1 MEIYELNRIRQMSNK
16 KFLPLPYGK
25 NGYEEIRNGGCYY
38 VDKTPYIK
46 TLIDTDKSAVMLFTR
61 PRRFGK
67 TVFMSTLNSFLKINK
82 ENPTDTSEQ
91 LRLFEG
97 TQILKDT
104 EFCEKY
110 MGKYPVI
117 FITLKSVDGDNF
129 EDAYKMFADTVWKVS
144 SEYEYL
150 LESSKLNQKD
160 KEILSQLTDINY
172 LEDSKNSSRL
182 KNSLR
187 YLSELLYKEYGK
199 LPVLLID
206 EYDVPLA
213 KASYHDLLKYKTY
226 DGKIDANNTYHAR
239 MVTLMSGFLGVL
251 KDENTLTK
259 TVMTGCLKVAKN
271 SIFTGV
277 NNLYVNTVTAT
288 EKDYTGL
295 IGFTKD
301 ETNRFLD
308 DYDLSE
314 YSALVKDNYDGY
326 RFYDK
331 EMFCPWDVV
340 NFIRNNY
347 KLKIDGEL
355 QQIHADNYWT
365 GTTSSS
371 SIYEYLGYL
380 TDKDTQKMQD
390 LIDGKS
396 ISFSLND
403 SMNYDSLSEH
413 NPDDFWSLL
422 LHTGYLTLDWDKTTE
437 ELSKANSSSKNI
449 FVRIPNLEIRECFIQ
464 NIQQKFKEQ
473 LSKDNTASSLV
484 NSFLDGKAQE
494 ASDILFD
501 LLQHYVSV
509 RDTATKAPHENYY
522 HGFLNGLFS
531 NCKDI
536 ISDYH
541 SNYESGDGYADIT
554 FKSKRED
561 KLVIIEIKSAS
572 VGSDLITLSEEAVA
586 QIEKKNYA
594 SPFMQDRMTK
604 CIYAYGI
611 AFSGKNCAVKLLKLK

>member
-1 MEIYELNRIRQMSNK
+1 MSDK
-16 KFLPLPYGK
+16 KFLPLPYGY
-25 NGYEEIRNGGCYY
+25 NSYEEIRNDNCYF
-38 VDKTPYIK
+38 VDKTSYLK
-46 TLIDTDKSAVMLFTR
+46 NVLEGSGKVLLFTR

-91 LRLFEG
+91 LRLFER

-104 EFCEKY
+104 VFCEKY

-129 EDAYKMFADTVWKVS
+129 EDAYKMFAIAVSKVA
-144 SEYEYL
+144 SEYKYL
-150 LESSKLNQKD
+150 LESSKLDAEDKD
-160 KEILSQLTDINY
+160 KLKRITDESFLMKLENSAILKT
-172 LEDSKNSSRL
+172 
-182 KNSLR
+182 SLNT
-187 YLSELLYKEYGK
+187 LSELLYKEYGK

-213 KASYHDLLKYKTY
+213 KASYHDLQNSVLYK
-226 DGKIDANNTYHAR
+226 DVKGFIADYHKK
-239 MVTLMSGFLGVL
+239 MVTLLSGFLGIL

-314 YSALVKDNYDGY
+314 YSSLVKDNYDGY

-371 SIYEYLGYL
+371 AVYEYLGYL

-449 FVRIPNLEIRECFIQ
+449 FAKIPNLEILKCFTD
-464 NIQQKFKEQ
+464 NIKNRFDNSLKIDNLANRIADAMLSGDNEFVQTQLRIYLKKF
-473 LSKDNTASSLV
+473 
-484 NSFLDGKAQE
+484 
-494 ASDILFD
+494 
-501 LLQHYVSV
+501 VSV
-509 RDTATKAPHENYY
+509 RDIASKTPPENYY
-522 HGFLNGLFS
+522 HGFLNGIFT
-531 NCKDI
+531 NC
-536 ISDYH
+536 SEEFFTEYH
-541 SNYESGDGYADIT
+541 SNTESGDGYADILFT
-554 FKSKRED
+554 D
-561 KLVIIEIKSAS
+561 S
-572 VGSDLITLSEEAVA
+572 VGEKGVVVELKVCREKESRIKKAEEAIS
-586 QIEKKNYA
+586 QIEEKNYA
-594 SPFMQDRMTK
+594 EPLFEDENITSVQ
-604 CIYAYGI
+604 AVGI
-611 AFSGKNCAVKLLKLK
+611 AFSGKNCAVAVKKLK

>member
-1 MEIYELNRIRQMSNK
+1 MSDR
-16 KFLPLPYGK
+16 KFLPLPYGY
-25 NGYEEIRNGGCYY
+25 NGYEEIRNDNCYF
-38 VDKTPYIK
+38 VDKTSYLK
-46 TLIDTDKSAVMLFTR
+46 NVLEGSGKVLLFTR

-82 ENPTDTSEQ
+82 ENSTDTSEQ
-91 LRLFEG
+91 LRLFER

-104 EFCEKY
+104 VFCEKY

-129 EDAYKMFADTVWKVS
+129 EDAYKMFAIAVSKVA
-144 SEYEYL
+144 SEYKYL
-150 LESSKLNQKD
+150 LESSKLDAEDKD
-160 KEILSQLTDINY
+160 KLKRITDESFLMKLENSAILKT
-172 LEDSKNSSRL
+172 
-182 KNSLR
+182 SLNT
-187 YLSELLYKEYGK
+187 LSELLYKEYGK

-213 KASYHDLLKYKTY
+213 KASYHDLQNSVLYK
-226 DGKIDANNTYHAR
+226 DVKGFIADYHKK
-239 MVTLMSGFLGVL
+239 MVTLLSGFLGIL

-314 YSALVKDNYDGY
+314 YSSLVKDNYDGY
-326 RFYDK
+326 RFFDK

-340 NFIRNNY
+340 NFINESHKK
-347 KLKIDGEL
+347 KLNGLTDSINAG
-355 QQIHADNYWT
+355 NYWI

-396 ISFSLND
+396 VSFSLND
-403 SMNYDSLSEH
+403 SMNYDNLSEH

-422 LHTGYLTLDWDKTTE
+422 LHTGYLTVDWDKTTE
-437 ELSKANSSSKNI
+437 ELKKANTSSKNI
-449 FVRIPNLEIRECFIQ
+449 FARIPNLEIRECFTQ

-473 LSKDNTASSLV
+473 LSKDNTASTLV

-536 ISDYH
+536 ITDYH

-554 FKSKRED
+554 FKSRRNSIA
-561 KLVIIEIKSAS
+561 VVIEIKA
-572 VGSDLITLSEEAVA
+572 VTREEDLDEYAQRALE
-586 QIEKKNYA
+586 QIEEKNYCA
-594 SPFMQDRMTK
+594 PFLKISRVK
-604 CIYAYGI
+604 NILAFGI
-611 AFSGKNCAVKLLKLK
+611 AFGGKDCAVAFRNVK

>member
-1 MEIYELNRIRQMSNK
+1 MSDR
-16 KFLPLPYGK
+16 KFLPLPYGY
-25 NGYEEIRNGGCYY
+25 NSYEEIRNDNCYF
-38 VDKTPYIK
+38 VDKTSYLK
-46 TLIDTDKSAVMLFTR
+46 NVLEGSGKVLLFTR

-129 EDAYKMFADTVWKVS
+129 EDAYKMFADTVWEVA
-144 SEYEYL
+144 SEYKYL
-150 LESSKLNQKD
+150 LNSSKLDEQD

-182 KNSLR
+182 KKTLTH
-187 YLSELLYKEYGK
+187 LSSFLYKEYGK

-213 KASYHDLLKYKTY
+213 KASYHDLQNSVLYK
-226 DGKIDANNTYHAR
+226 DVRGFIADYHKK
-239 MVTLMSGFLGVL
+239 MVTLLSGFLGIL

-371 SIYEYLGYL
+371 AVYEYLGYL

-437 ELSKANSSSKNI
+437 ELKKDSNLNKVVFAK
-449 FVRIPNLEIRECFIQ
+449 IPNLEILKCFTD
-464 NIQQKFKEQ
+464 NIKNRFDNSLKIDNLANRIADAMLTGDNEFVQTQLRIYLKKF
-473 LSKDNTASSLV
+473 
-484 NSFLDGKAQE
+484 
-494 ASDILFD
+494 
-501 LLQHYVSV
+501 VSV
-509 RDTATKAPHENYY
+509 RDIASKAPPENYY
-522 HGFLNGLFS
+522 HGFLNGIFT
-531 NCKDI
+531 NC
-536 ISDYH
+536 SEEFFTEYH
-541 SNYESGDGYADIT
+541 SNTESGDGYADILFT
-554 FKSKRED
+554 D
-561 KLVIIEIKSAS
+561 S
-572 VGSDLITLSEEAVA
+572 VGEKGVVVELKVCREKESRIKKAEEAIS
-586 QIEKKNYA
+586 QIEEKNYA
-594 SPFMQDRMTK
+594 EPLFEDENITSVQ
-604 CIYAYGI
+604 AVGI
-611 AFSGKNCAVKLLKLK
+611 AFSGKNCAVAVKKLK

>member
-1 MEIYELNRIRQMSNK
+1 MSDK
-16 KFLPLPYGK
+16 KFLPLPYGY
-25 NGYEEIRNGGCYY
+25 NSYEEIRNDNCYF
-38 VDKTPYIK
+38 VDKTSYLK
-46 TLIDTDKSAVMLFTR
+46 NVLEGSGKVLLFTR

-91 LRLFEG
+91 LRLFER

-104 EFCEKY
+104 VFCEKY

-129 EDAYKMFADTVWKVS
+129 EDAYKMFAIAVSKVA
-144 SEYEYL
+144 SEYKYL
-150 LESSKLNQKD
+150 LESSKLDAEDKD
-160 KEILSQLTDINY
+160 KLKRITDESFLMKLENSAILKT
-172 LEDSKNSSRL
+172 
-182 KNSLR
+182 SLNT
-187 YLSELLYKEYGK
+187 LSELLYKEYGK

-213 KASYHDLLKYKTY
+213 KASYHDLQNSVLYK
-226 DGKIDANNTYHAR
+226 DVKGFIADYHKK
-239 MVTLMSGFLGVL
+239 MVTLLSGFLGIL

-314 YSALVKDNYDGY
+314 YSSLVKDNYDGY

-371 SIYEYLGYL
+371 AVYEYLGYL
-380 TDKDTQKMQD
+380 TDKDTQKMQV

-449 FVRIPNLEIRECFIQ
+449 FAKIPNLEILKCFTD
-464 NIQQKFKEQ
+464 NIKNRFDNSLKIDNLANRIADAMLSGDNEFVQTQLRIYLKKF
-473 LSKDNTASSLV
+473 
-484 NSFLDGKAQE
+484 
-494 ASDILFD
+494 
-501 LLQHYVSV
+501 VSV
-509 RDTATKAPHENYY
+509 RDIASKAPPENYY
-522 HGFLNGLFS
+522 HGFLNGIFT
-531 NCKDI
+531 NC
-536 ISDYH
+536 SEEFFTEYH
-541 SNYESGDGYADIT
+541 SNTESGDGYADILFT
-554 FKSKRED
+554 D
-561 KLVIIEIKSAS
+561 S
-572 VGSDLITLSEEAVA
+572 VGEKGVVVELKVCREKESRIKKAEEAIS
-586 QIEKKNYA
+586 QIEEKNYA
-594 SPFMQDRMTK
+594 EPLFEDENITSVQ
-604 CIYAYGI
+604 AVGI
-611 AFSGKNCAVKLLKLK
+611 AFSGKNCAVAVKKLK

>member
-1 MEIYELNRIRQMSNK
+1 MSDK
-16 KFLPLPYGK
+16 KFLPLPYGY
-25 NGYEEIRNGGCYY
+25 NSYEEIRNDNCYF
-38 VDKTPYIK
+38 VDKTSYLK
-46 TLIDTDKSAVMLFTR
+46 NVLEGSGKVLLFTR

-91 LRLFEG
+91 LRLFER
-97 TQILKDT
+97 TRILKDT
-104 EFCEKY
+104 VFCEKY

-129 EDAYKMFADTVWKVS
+129 EDAYKMFAIVVSKVA

-150 LESSKLNQKD
+150 LESPRLNDSDKD
-160 KEILSQLTDINY
+160 KLKKITDESFLMKLENSAILKT
-172 LEDSKNSSRL
+172 
-182 KNSLR
+182 SLNT
-187 YLSELLYKEYGK
+187 LSELLYKEYGK

-213 KASYHDLLKYKTY
+213 KASYHDLQNSVLYKDVKGFIADY
-226 DGKIDANNTYHAR
+226 NKK
-239 MVTLMSGFLGVL
+239 MVTLLSGFLGIL

-314 YSALVKDNYDGY
+314 YSSLVKDNYDGY

-371 SIYEYLGYL
+371 AVYEYLGYL

-449 FVRIPNLEIRECFIQ
+449 FAKIPNLEILKCFTD
-464 NIQQKFKEQ
+464 NIKNRFDNSLKIDNLANRIADAMLSGDNEFVQTQLRIYLKKF
-473 LSKDNTASSLV
+473 
-484 NSFLDGKAQE
+484 
-494 ASDILFD
+494 
-501 LLQHYVSV
+501 VSV
-509 RDTATKAPHENYY
+509 RDIASKAPPENYY
-522 HGFLNGLFS
+522 HGFLNGIFT
-531 NCKDI
+531 NC
-536 ISDYH
+536 SEEFFTEYH
-541 SNYESGDGYADIT
+541 SNTESGDGYADILFT
-554 FKSKRED
+554 D
-561 KLVIIEIKSAS
+561 S
-572 VGSDLITLSEEAVA
+572 VGEKGVVVELKVCREKESRIKKAEEAIS
-586 QIEKKNYA
+586 QIEEKNYA
-594 SPFMQDRMTK
+594 EPLFEDENITSVQ
-604 CIYAYGI
+604 AVGI
-611 AFSGKNCAVKLLKLK
+611 AFSGKNCAVAVKKLK

>member
-1 MEIYELNRIRQMSNK
+1 MSDK
-16 KFLPLPYGK
+16 KFLPLPYGY
-25 NGYEEIRNGGCYY
+25 NSYEEIRNDNCYF
-38 VDKTPYIK
+38 VDKTSYLK
-46 TLIDTDKSAVMLFTR
+46 NVLEGSGKVLLFTR

-129 EDAYKMFADTVWKVS
+129 EDAYKMFAIVVSKVA

-150 LESSKLNQKD
+150 LESPRLNDSDKDDLRNIINKSFLMKLENSA
-160 KEILSQLTDINY
+160 ILKT
-172 LEDSKNSSRL
+172 
-182 KNSLR
+182 SLNT
-187 YLSELLYKEYGK
+187 LSALLYKEYGK

-213 KASYHDLLKYKTY
+213 KASYHDLQNSVLYK
-226 DGKIDANNTYHAR
+226 DVRGFIADYHKK
-239 MVTLMSGFLGVL
+239 MVTLLSGFLGIL

-314 YSALVKDNYDGY
+314 YSSLVKDNYDGY

-554 FKSKRED
+554 FKSRRNSIA
-561 KLVIIEIKSAS
+561 VVIEIK
-572 VGSDLITLSEEAVA
+572 AVA
-586 QIEKKNYA
+586 KEEDLDEYAQRALEQIEEKNYCA
-594 SPFMQDRMTK
+594 PFFKISRVK
-604 CIYAYGI
+604 NILAFGI
-611 AFSGKNCAVKLLKLK
+611 AFSGKDCAVLCKKIN

>member
-1 MEIYELNRIRQMSNK
+1 MSDK
-16 KFLPLPYGK
+16 KFLPLPYGY
-25 NGYEEIRNGGCYY
+25 NSYEEIRNDNCYF
-38 VDKTPYIK
+38 VDKTSYLK
-46 TLIDTDKSAVMLFTR
+46 NVLEGSGKVLLFTR

-91 LRLFEG
+91 LRLFER

-104 EFCEKY
+104 VFCEKY

-129 EDAYKMFADTVWKVS
+129 EDAYKMFAIAVSKVA
-144 SEYEYL
+144 SEYKYL
-150 LESSKLNQKD
+150 LESSKLDAEDKD
-160 KEILSQLTDINY
+160 KLKRITDESFLMKLENSAILKT
-172 LEDSKNSSRL
+172 
-182 KNSLR
+182 SLNT
-187 YLSELLYKEYGK
+187 LSELLYKEYGK

-213 KASYHDLLKYKTY
+213 KASYHDLQNSVLYK
-226 DGKIDANNTYHAR
+226 DVKGFIADYHKK
-239 MVTLMSGFLGVL
+239 MVTLLSGFLGIL

-314 YSALVKDNYDGY
+314 YSSLVKDNYDGY

-371 SIYEYLGYL
+371 AVYEYLGYL

-396 ISFSLND
+396 VSFSLND

-449 FVRIPNLEIRECFIQ
+449 FAKIPNLEILKCFTD
-464 NIQQKFKEQ
+464 NIKNRFDNSLKIDNLANRIADAMLSGDNEFVQTQLRIYLKKF
-473 LSKDNTASSLV
+473 
-484 NSFLDGKAQE
+484 
-494 ASDILFD
+494 
-501 LLQHYVSV
+501 VSV
-509 RDTATKAPHENYY
+509 RDIASKAPPENYY
-522 HGFLNGLFS
+522 HGFLNGIFT
-531 NCKDI
+531 NC
-536 ISDYH
+536 SEEFFTEYH
-541 SNYESGDGYADIT
+541 SNTESGDGYADILFT
-554 FKSKRED
+554 D
-561 KLVIIEIKSAS
+561 S
-572 VGSDLITLSEEAVA
+572 VGEKGVVVELKVCREKESRIKKAEEAIS
-586 QIEKKNYA
+586 QIEEKNYA
-594 SPFMQDRMTK
+594 EPLFEDENITSVQ
-604 CIYAYGI
+604 AVGI
-611 AFSGKNCAVKLLKLK
+611 AFSGKNCAVAVKKLK

>member
-1 MEIYELNRIRQMSNK
+1 MSDK
-16 KFLPLPYGK
+16 KFLTLPYGK

-38 VDKTPYIK
+38 VDKTSYIK

-82 ENPTDTSEQ
+82 ENPSDTSEQ

-129 EDAYKMFADTVWKVS
+129 EDAYKMFADTVWEVA

-182 KNSLR
+182 KKALTH
-187 YLSELLYKEYGK
+187 LSSFLYKEYGK

-213 KASYHDLLKYKTY
+213 KASYHDLLKYRDYT
-226 DGKIDANNTYHAR
+226 GKIDANDTYHAR
-239 MVTLMSGFLGVL
+239 MVTLMSGFLDIL
-251 KDENTLTK
+251 KNENTLTK

-277 NNLYVNTVTAT
+277 NNLYVNTVVSQDI
-288 EKDYTGL
+288 DYSGL

-314 YSALVKDNYDGY
+314 YSSLVKDNYDGY
-326 RFYDK
+326 RFFDK

-340 NFIRNNY
+340 NFINDSHKK
-347 KLKIDGEL
+347 KLNGLTDSINAG
-355 QQIHADNYWT
+355 NYWI

-396 ISFSLND
+396 VSFSLND
-403 SMNYDSLSEH
+403 SMNYDNLSEH

-422 LHTGYLTLDWDKTTE
+422 LHTGYLTVDWDKTTE
-437 ELSKANSSSKNI
+437 ELKKDSNLNKVVFA
-449 FVRIPNLEIRECFIQ
+449 RIPNQEILKCFIS
-464 NIQQKFKEQ
+464 NIQNRFNKETAPASVAESLANCLFKG
-473 LSKDNTASSLV
+473 DADTAS
-484 NSFLDGKAQE
+484 DT
-494 ASDILFD
+494 IFD
-501 LLQHYVSV
+501 LLQNYISI
-509 RDTATKAPHENYY
+509 RDSATKAPHENYY

-531 NCKDI
+531 NC
-536 ISDYH
+536 STNFFSEYR
-541 SNYESGDGYADIT
+541 SNSESGDGYADII
-554 FKSKRED
+554 FKSNRGGKV
-561 KLVIIEIKSAS
+561 VIIEIKSCS
-572 VGSDLITLSEEAVA
+572 GSESKKAKAREAVA
-586 QIEKKNYA
+586 QIEEKNYA
-594 SPFMQDRMTK
+594 KPYLNNEDISSV
-604 CIYAYGI
+604 YAYGI
-611 AFSGKNCAVKLLKLK
+611 SFDKKDCEVLCKKIR

>member
-1 MEIYELNRIRQMSNK
+1 MSDK
-16 KFLPLPYGK
+16 HFLPLPYGK

-82 ENPTDTSEQ
+82 ENPSDTSEQ
-91 LRLFEG
+91 LRLFQG

-104 EFCEKY
+104 KFCEKY

-129 EDAYKMFADTVWKVS
+129 EDAYKMFAIVVSKVA

-150 LESSKLNQKD
+150 LESPRLNDSDKD
-160 KEILSQLTDINY
+160 KLKKITDESFLMKLENSAILKT
-172 LEDSKNSSRL
+172 
-182 KNSLR
+182 SLNT
-187 YLSELLYKEYGK
+187 LSALLYKEYGK

-226 DGKIDANNTYHAR
+226 DGKIDANNTYHSR
-239 MVTLMSGFLGVL
+239 MVTLMSGFLGIL

-314 YSALVKDNYDGY
+314 YSSLVKDNYDGY

-371 SIYEYLGYL
+371 AVYEYLGYL

-449 FVRIPNLEIRECFIQ
+449 FAKIPNLEILKCFTD
-464 NIQQKFKEQ
+464 NIKNRFDNSLKIDNLANRIADAMLSGDNEFVQTQLRIYLKKF
-473 LSKDNTASSLV
+473 
-484 NSFLDGKAQE
+484 
-494 ASDILFD
+494 
-501 LLQHYVSV
+501 VSV
-509 RDTATKAPHENYY
+509 RDIASKAPPENYY
-522 HGFLNGLFS
+522 HGFLNGIFT
-531 NCKDI
+531 NC
-536 ISDYH
+536 SEEFFTEYH
-541 SNYESGDGYADIT
+541 SNTESGDGYADILFT
-554 FKSKRED
+554 D
-561 KLVIIEIKSAS
+561 S
-572 VGSDLITLSEEAVA
+572 VGEKGVVVELKVCREKESRIKKAEEAIS
-586 QIEKKNYA
+586 QIEEKNYA
-594 SPFMQDRMTK
+594 EPLFEDENITSVQ
-604 CIYAYGI
+604 AVGI
-611 AFSGKNCAVKLLKLK
+611 AFSGKNCAVAVKKLK

>member
-1 MEIYELNRIRQMSNK
+1 MSDK
-16 KFLPLPYGK
+16 KFLPLPYGY
-25 NGYEEIRNGGCYY
+25 NSYEEIRNDNCYF
-38 VDKTPYIK
+38 VDKTSYLK
-46 TLIDTDKSAVMLFTR
+46 NVLEGSGKVLLFTR

-91 LRLFEG
+91 LRLFER

-104 EFCEKY
+104 VFCEKY

-129 EDAYKMFADTVWKVS
+129 EDAYKMFAIAVSKVA
-144 SEYEYL
+144 SEYKYL
-150 LESSKLNQKD
+150 LESSKLDAEDKD
-160 KEILSQLTDINY
+160 KLKRITDESFLMKLENSAILKT
-172 LEDSKNSSRL
+172 
-182 KNSLR
+182 SLNT
-187 YLSELLYKEYGK
+187 LSELLYKEYGK

-213 KASYHDLLKYKTY
+213 KASYHDLQNSVLYK
-226 DGKIDANNTYHAR
+226 DVKGFIADYHKK
-239 MVTLMSGFLGVL
+239 MVTLLSGFLGIL

-314 YSALVKDNYDGY
+314 YSSLVKDNYDGY
-326 RFYDK
+326 MFYDK

-371 SIYEYLGYL
+371 AVYEYLGYL

-449 FVRIPNLEIRECFIQ
+449 FAKIPNLEILKCFTD
-464 NIQQKFKEQ
+464 NIKNRFDNSLKIDNLANRIADAMLSGDNEFVQTQLRIYLKKF
-473 LSKDNTASSLV
+473 
-484 NSFLDGKAQE
+484 
-494 ASDILFD
+494 
-501 LLQHYVSV
+501 VSV
-509 RDTATKAPHENYY
+509 RDIASKAPPENYY
-522 HGFLNGLFS
+522 HGFLNGIFT
-531 NCKDI
+531 NC
-536 ISDYH
+536 SEEFFTEYH
-541 SNYESGDGYADIT
+541 SNTESGDGYADILFT
-554 FKSKRED
+554 D
-561 KLVIIEIKSAS
+561 S
-572 VGSDLITLSEEAVA
+572 VGEKGVVVELKVCREKESRIKKAEEAIS
-586 QIEKKNYA
+586 QIEDKNYA
-594 SPFMQDRMTK
+594 EPLFEDENITSVQ
-604 CIYAYGI
+604 AVGI
-611 AFSGKNCAVKLLKLK
+611 AFSGKNCAVAVKKLK

>member
-1 MEIYELNRIRQMSNK
+1 MSDK
-16 KFLPLPYGK
+16 KFLTLPYGY
-25 NGYEEIRNGGCYY
+25 NSYEEIRNDNCYF
-38 VDKTPYIK
+38 VDKTSYLK
-46 TLIDTDKSAVMLFTR
+46 NVLDGSGKVLLFTR

-82 ENPTDTSEQ
+82 ANPSDTSEQ

-129 EDAYKMFADTVWKVS
+129 EDAYKRFAAVVSKVA
-144 SEYEYL
+144 SEYKYL
-150 LESSKLNQKD
+150 LESSKLDAEDKD
-160 KEILSQLTDINY
+160 KLKKLSDISFLRLFENSDYLTGALNT
-172 LEDSKNSSRL
+172 
-182 KNSLR
+182 
-187 YLSELLYKEYGK
+187 LSALLYKEYGK
-199 LPVLLID
+199 LPALLID

-213 KASYHDLLKYKTY
+213 KASYHDLLKYRDYT
-226 DGKIDANNTYHAR
+226 GKIDANNTYHSR
-239 MVTLMSGFLGVL
+239 MVTLMSGFLGIL

-277 NNLYVNTVTAT
+277 NNLYVNTVVSQDI
-288 EKDYTGL
+288 DYSGL

-314 YSALVKDNYDGY
+314 YSSLVKDNYDGY
-326 RFYDK
+326 RFFDK

-340 NFIRNNY
+340 NFINESHKK
-347 KLKIDGEL
+347 KLNGLTDSINAG
-355 QQIHADNYWT
+355 NYWI

-396 ISFSLND
+396 VSFSLND
-403 SMNYDSLSEH
+403 SMNYDNLSEH

-422 LHTGYLTLDWDKTTE
+422 LHTGYLTVDWDKTTE
-437 ELSKANSSSKNI
+437 ELKKANTSSKNI
-449 FVRIPNLEIRECFIQ
+449 FARIPNQEILGCFIQ
-464 NIQQKFKEQ
+464 NIKNKFSSSLK
-473 LSKDNTASSLV
+473 KDNLALNIATAL
-484 NSFLDGKAQE
+484 LDGNDAFVQE
-494 ASDILFD
+494 KLRT
-501 LLQHYVSV
+501 LLRSFVSI
-509 RDTATKAPHENYY
+509 RDNATKAPHENYY
-522 HGFLNGLFS
+522 HGFLNGVFT
-531 NCKDI
+531 NCKDNLGE
-536 ISDYH
+536 YH
-541 SNYESGDGYADIT
+541 SNSESGNGYPDIL
-554 FKSKRED
+554 FKDTDFTR
-561 KLVIIEIKSAS
+561 VAIIEIKSAPL
-572 VGSDLITLSEEAVA
+572 GSDFVTISENALS
-586 QIEKKNYA
+586 QIEEKNYA
-594 SPFMQDRMTK
+594 EPMMTNRTVSS
-604 CIYAYGI
+604 I
-611 AFSGKNCAVKLLKLK
+611 

>member
-1 MEIYELNRIRQMSNK
+1 MSDK
-16 KFLPLPYGK
+16 KFLPLPYGY
-25 NGYEEIRNGGCYY
+25 NSYEEIRNDNCYF
-38 VDKTPYIK
+38 VDKTSYLK
-46 TLIDTDKSAVMLFTR
+46 NVLEGSGKVLLFTR

-91 LRLFEG
+91 LRLFER

-104 EFCEKY
+104 VFCEKY

-129 EDAYKMFADTVWKVS
+129 EDAYKMFAIVVSKVA

-150 LESSKLNQKD
+150 LESPRLNDSDKD
-160 KEILSQLTDINY
+160 KLKKITDESFLMKLENSAILKT
-172 LEDSKNSSRL
+172 
-182 KNSLR
+182 SLNT
-187 YLSELLYKEYGK
+187 LSALLYKEYGK

-239 MVTLMSGFLGVL
+239 MVTLMSGFLDIL
-251 KDENTLTK
+251 KNENTLTK

-277 NNLYVNTVTAT
+277 NNLYVNTVVSQDI
-288 EKDYTGL
+288 DYSGL

-314 YSALVKDNYDGY
+314 YSSLVKDNYDGY

-371 SIYEYLGYL
+371 AVYEYLGYL

-396 ISFSLND
+396 VSFSLND

-449 FVRIPNLEIRECFIQ
+449 FAKIPNLEILKCFTD
-464 NIQQKFKEQ
+464 NIKNRFDNSLKIDNLANRIADAMLSGDNEFVQTQLRIYLKKF
-473 LSKDNTASSLV
+473 
-484 NSFLDGKAQE
+484 
-494 ASDILFD
+494 
-501 LLQHYVSV
+501 VSV
-509 RDTATKAPHENYY
+509 RDIASKAPPENYY
-522 HGFLNGLFS
+522 HGFLNGIFT
-531 NCKDI
+531 NC
-536 ISDYH
+536 SEEFFTEYH
-541 SNYESGDGYADIT
+541 SNTESGDGYADILFT
-554 FKSKRED
+554 D
-561 KLVIIEIKSAS
+561 S
-572 VGSDLITLSEEAVA
+572 VGEKGVVVELKVCREKESRIKKAEEAIS
-586 QIEKKNYA
+586 QIEEKNYA
-594 SPFMQDRMTK
+594 EPLFEDENITSVQ
-604 CIYAYGI
+604 AVGI
-611 AFSGKNCAVKLLKLK
+611 AFSGKNCAVAVKKLK

>member
-1 MEIYELNRIRQMSNK
+1 MSDK
-16 KFLPLPYGK
+16 KFLPLPYGY
-25 NGYEEIRNGGCYY
+25 NSYEEIRNDNCYF
-38 VDKTPYIK
+38 VDKTSYLK
-46 TLIDTDKSAVMLFTR
+46 NVLEGSGKVLLFTR

-91 LRLFEG
+91 LRLFER

-104 EFCEKY
+104 VFCEKY

-129 EDAYKMFADTVWKVS
+129 EDAYKMFAIAVSKVA
-144 SEYEYL
+144 SEYKYL
-150 LESSKLNQKD
+150 LESSKLDAEDKD
-160 KEILSQLTDINY
+160 KLKRITDESFLMKLENSAILKT
-172 LEDSKNSSRL
+172 
-182 KNSLR
+182 SLNT
-187 YLSELLYKEYGK
+187 LSELLYKEYGK

-213 KASYHDLLKYKTY
+213 KASYHDLQNSVLYK
-226 DGKIDANNTYHAR
+226 DVKGFIADYHKK
-239 MVTLMSGFLGVL
+239 MVTLLSGFLGIL

-314 YSALVKDNYDGY
+314 YSSLVKDNYDGY

-355 QQIHADNYWT
+355 QLIHADNYWT

-371 SIYEYLGYL
+371 AVYEYLGYL

-396 ISFSLND
+396 VSFSLND

-449 FVRIPNLEIRECFIQ
+449 FAKIPNLEILKCFTD
-464 NIQQKFKEQ
+464 NIKNRFDNSLKIDNLANRIADAMLSGDNEFVQTQLRIYLKKF
-473 LSKDNTASSLV
+473 
-484 NSFLDGKAQE
+484 
-494 ASDILFD
+494 
-501 LLQHYVSV
+501 VSV
-509 RDTATKAPHENYY
+509 RDIASKAPPENYY
-522 HGFLNGLFS
+522 HGFLNGIFT
-531 NCKDI
+531 NC
-536 ISDYH
+536 SEEFFTEYH
-541 SNYESGDGYADIT
+541 SNTESGDGYADILFT
-554 FKSKRED
+554 D
-561 KLVIIEIKSAS
+561 S
-572 VGSDLITLSEEAVA
+572 VGEKGVVVELKVCREKESRIKKAEEAIS
-586 QIEKKNYA
+586 QIEEKNYA
-594 SPFMQDRMTK
+594 EPLFEDENITSVQ
-604 CIYAYGI
+604 AVGI
-611 AFSGKNCAVKLLKLK
+611 AFSGKNCAVAVKKLK

>member
-1 MEIYELNRIRQMSNK
+1 MSDKN
-16 KFLPLPYGK
+16 FLPLPYGK
-25 NGYEEIRNGGCYY
+25 NGYEEIHNGGCYY

-82 ENPTDTSEQ
+82 ANPSDTSEQ

-129 EDAYKMFADTVWKVS
+129 EDAYKMFADTVWEVA
-144 SEYEYL
+144 SEYKYL
-150 LESSKLNQKD
+150 LNSSKLDEQD

-182 KNSLR
+182 KKTLTH
-187 YLSELLYKEYGK
+187 LSSFLYKEYGK
-199 LPVLLID
+199 LPALLID

-213 KASYHDLLKYKTY
+213 KASYHDLLKYRDYT
-226 DGKIDANNTYHAR
+226 GKIDANNTYHSR
-239 MVTLMSGFLGVL
+239 MVTLMSGFLGIL

-277 NNLYVNTVTAT
+277 NNLYVNTVVSQDI
-288 EKDYTGL
+288 DYSGL

-314 YSALVKDNYDGY
+314 YSSLVKDNYDGY
-326 RFYDK
+326 RFFDK

-340 NFIRNNY
+340 NFINESHKK
-347 KLKIDGEL
+347 KLNGLTDSINAG
-355 QQIHADNYWT
+355 NYWI

-396 ISFSLND
+396 VSFSLND
-403 SMNYDSLSEH
+403 SMNYDNLSEH

-422 LHTGYLTLDWDKTTE
+422 LHTGYLTVDWDKTTE
-437 ELSKANSSSKNI
+437 ELKKANTSSKNI
-449 FVRIPNLEIRECFIQ
+449 FARIPNQEILGCFIQ
-464 NIQQKFKEQ
+464 NIKNKFSSSLK
-473 LSKDNTASSLV
+473 KDNLALNIATAL
-484 NSFLDGKAQE
+484 LDGNDAFVQE
-494 ASDILFD
+494 KLRT
-501 LLQHYVSV
+501 LLRSFVSI
-509 RDTATKAPHENYY
+509 RDNATKAPHENYY
-522 HGFLNGLFS
+522 HGFLNGVFT
-531 NCKDI
+531 NCKDNLGE
-536 ISDYH
+536 YH
-541 SNYESGDGYADIT
+541 SNSESGNGYPDIL
-554 FKSKRED
+554 FKDTDFTR
-561 KLVIIEIKSAS
+561 VAIIEIKSAPL
-572 VGSDLITLSEEAVA
+572 GSDFVTISENALS
-586 QIEKKNYA
+586 QIEEKNYA
-594 SPFMQDRMTK
+594 EPMMTNRTVSS
-604 CIYAYGI
+604 I
-611 AFSGKNCAVKLLKLK
+611 

>member
-1 MEIYELNRIRQMSNK
+1 MSDK
-16 KFLPLPYGK
+16 KFLPLPYGY
-25 NGYEEIRNGGCYY
+25 NSYEEIRNDNCYF
-38 VDKTPYIK
+38 VDKTSYLK
-46 TLIDTDKSAVMLFTR
+46 NVLEGSGKVLLFTR

-82 ENPTDTSEQ
+82 ENPSDTSEQ
-91 LRLFEG
+91 LRLFQG

-129 EDAYKMFADTVWKVS
+129 EDAYKMFAIVVSKVA

-150 LESSKLNQKD
+150 LESPRLNDSDKD
-160 KEILSQLTDINY
+160 KLKKITDESFLMKLENSAILKT
-172 LEDSKNSSRL
+172 
-182 KNSLR
+182 SLNT
-187 YLSELLYKEYGK
+187 LSELLYKEYGK

-213 KASYHDLLKYKTY
+213 KASYHDLQNSVLYK
-226 DGKIDANNTYHAR
+226 DVKGFIADYHKK
-239 MVTLMSGFLGVL
+239 MVTLLSGFLGIL

-314 YSALVKDNYDGY
+314 YSSLVKDNYDGY

-371 SIYEYLGYL
+371 AVYEYLGYL

-449 FVRIPNLEIRECFIQ
+449 FAKIPNLEILKCFTD
-464 NIQQKFKEQ
+464 NIKNRFDNSLKIDNLANRIADAMLSGDNEFVQTQLRIYLKKF
-473 LSKDNTASSLV
+473 
-484 NSFLDGKAQE
+484 
-494 ASDILFD
+494 
-501 LLQHYVSV
+501 VSV
-509 RDTATKAPHENYY
+509 RDIASKAPPENYY
-522 HGFLNGLFS
+522 HGFLNGIFT
-531 NCKDI
+531 NC
-536 ISDYH
+536 SEEFFTEYH
-541 SNYESGDGYADIT
+541 SNTESGDGYADILFT
-554 FKSKRED
+554 D
-561 KLVIIEIKSAS
+561 S
-572 VGSDLITLSEEAVA
+572 VGEKGVVVELKVCREKESRIKKAEEAIS
-586 QIEKKNYA
+586 QIEDKNYA
-594 SPFMQDRMTK
+594 EPLFEDENITSVQ
-604 CIYAYGI
+604 AVGI
-611 AFSGKNCAVKLLKLK
+611 AFSGKNCAVAVKKLK

>member
-1 MEIYELNRIRQMSNK
+1 MSDK
-16 KFLPLPYGK
+16 KFLPLPYGY
-25 NGYEEIRNGGCYY
+25 NSYEEIRNDNCYF
-38 VDKTPYIK
+38 VDKTSYLK
-46 TLIDTDKSAVMLFTR
+46 NVLEGSGKVLLFTR

-129 EDAYKMFADTVWKVS
+129 EDAYKMFAIAVSKVA
-144 SEYEYL
+144 SEYKYL
-150 LESSKLNQKD
+150 LESSKLDAEDKD
-160 KEILSQLTDINY
+160 KLKRITDESFLMKLENSAILKT
-172 LEDSKNSSRL
+172 
-182 KNSLR
+182 SLNT
-187 YLSELLYKEYGK
+187 LSELLYKEYGK

-213 KASYHDLLKYKTY
+213 KASYHDLQNSVLYK
-226 DGKIDANNTYHAR
+226 DVKGFIADYHKK
-239 MVTLMSGFLGVL
+239 MVTLLSGFLGIL

-314 YSALVKDNYDGY
+314 YSSLVKDNYDGY
-326 RFYDK
+326 RFFDK

-340 NFIRNNY
+340 NFINESHKK
-347 KLKIDGEL
+347 KLNGLTDSINAG
-355 QQIHADNYWT
+355 NYWI

-396 ISFSLND
+396 VSFSLND
-403 SMNYDSLSEH
+403 SMNYDNLSEH

-422 LHTGYLTLDWDKTTE
+422 LHTGYLTVDWDKTTE
-437 ELSKANSSSKNI
+437 ELKKANTSSKNI
-449 FVRIPNLEIRECFIQ
+449 FARIPNQEILGCFIQ
-464 NIQQKFKEQ
+464 NIKNKFSSSLK
-473 LSKDNTASSLV
+473 KDNLALNIATAL
-484 NSFLDGKAQE
+484 LDGNDAFVQE
-494 ASDILFD
+494 KLRT
-501 LLQHYVSV
+501 LLRSFVSI
-509 RDTATKAPHENYY
+509 RDNATKAPHENYY
-522 HGFLNGLFS
+522 HGFLNGVFT
-531 NCKDI
+531 NCKDNLGE
-536 ISDYH
+536 YH
-541 SNYESGDGYADIT
+541 SNSESGNGYPDIL
-554 FKSKRED
+554 FKDTDFTR
-561 KLVIIEIKSAS
+561 VAIIEIKSAPL
-572 VGSDLITLSEEAVA
+572 GSDFVTISENALS
-586 QIEKKNYA
+586 QIEEKNYA
-594 SPFMQDRMTK
+594 EPMMTNRTVSS
-604 CIYAYGI
+604 IYAYGI
-611 AFSGKNCAVKLLKLK
+611 CFAGKTCAVAVKKLK

>member
-1 MEIYELNRIRQMSNK
+1 MSDK
-16 KFLPLPYGK
+16 KFLPLPYGY
-25 NGYEEIRNGGCYY
+25 NSYEEIRNDNCYF
-38 VDKTPYIK
+38 VDKTSYLK
-46 TLIDTDKSAVMLFTR
+46 NVLEGSGKVLLFTR

-91 LRLFEG
+91 LRLFER
-97 TQILKDT
+97 TRILKDT
-104 EFCEKY
+104 VFCEKY

-129 EDAYKMFADTVWKVS
+129 EDAYKMFAIVVSKVA

-150 LESSKLNQKD
+150 LESPRLNDSDKD
-160 KEILSQLTDINY
+160 KLKKITDESFLMKLENSAILKT
-172 LEDSKNSSRL
+172 
-182 KNSLR
+182 SLNT
-187 YLSELLYKEYGK
+187 LSELLYKEYGK

-213 KASYHDLLKYKTY
+213 KASYHDLQNSVLYKDVKGFIADY
-226 DGKIDANNTYHAR
+226 NKK
-239 MVTLMSGFLGVL
+239 MVTLLSGFLGIL
-251 KDENTLTK
+251 KDDNTLTK

-314 YSALVKDNYDGY
+314 YSSLVKDNYDGY

-371 SIYEYLGYL
+371 AVYEYLGYL

-449 FVRIPNLEIRECFIQ
+449 FAKIPNLEILKCFTD
-464 NIQQKFKEQ
+464 NIKNRFDNSLKIDNLANRIADAMLSGDNEFVQTQLRIYLKKF
-473 LSKDNTASSLV
+473 
-484 NSFLDGKAQE
+484 
-494 ASDILFD
+494 
-501 LLQHYVSV
+501 VSV
-509 RDTATKAPHENYY
+509 RDIASKAPPENYY
-522 HGFLNGLFS
+522 HGFLNGIFT
-531 NCKDI
+531 NC
-536 ISDYH
+536 SEEFFTEYH
-541 SNYESGDGYADIT
+541 SNTESGDGYADILFT
-554 FKSKRED
+554 D
-561 KLVIIEIKSAS
+561 S
-572 VGSDLITLSEEAVA
+572 VGEKGVVVELKVCREKESRIKKAEEAIS
-586 QIEKKNYA
+586 QIEEKNYA
-594 SPFMQDRMTK
+594 EPLFEDENITSVQ
-604 CIYAYGI
+604 AVGI
-611 AFSGKNCAVKLLKLK
+611 AFSGKNCAVAVKKLK

>member
-1 MEIYELNRIRQMSNK
+1 MSDR
-16 KFLPLPYGK
+16 KFLPLPYGY
-25 NGYEEIRNGGCYY
+25 NSYEEIWNDNCYF
-38 VDKTPYIK
+38 VDKTSYLK
-46 TLIDTDKSAVMLFTR
+46 NVLEGSGKVLLFTR

-129 EDAYKMFADTVWKVS
+129 EDAYKMFAIVVSKVA

-150 LESSKLNQKD
+150 LESPRLNDSDKD
-160 KEILSQLTDINY
+160 KLKKLSDISFLRLLENSDYLTNA
-172 LEDSKNSSRL
+172 LNT
-182 KNSLR
+182 
-187 YLSELLYKEYGK
+187 LSALLYKEYGK

-239 MVTLMSGFLGVL
+239 MVTLMSGFLGIL

-314 YSALVKDNYDGY
+314 YSSLVKDNYDGY

-371 SIYEYLGYL
+371 AVYEYLGYL

-531 NCKDI
+531 NCTKGFF
-536 ISDYH
+536 SEYH
-541 SNYESGDGYADIT
+541 SNSESGDGYADII
-554 FKSKRED
+554 FKSNRGGKV
-561 KLVIIEIKSAS
+561 VIIEIKSCS
-572 VGSDLITLSEEAVA
+572 GSESKKAKAREAIA
-586 QIEKKNYA
+586 QIEEKNYA
-594 SPFMQDRMTK
+594 KPYLNNEDISSV
-604 CIYAYGI
+604 YAYGI
-611 AFSGKNCAVKLLKLK
+611 SFDKKDCDVLCKKIK

>member
-1 MEIYELNRIRQMSNK
+1 MSDK
-16 KFLPLPYGK
+16 KFLPLPYGY
-25 NGYEEIRNGGCYY
+25 NSYEEIRNDNCYF
-38 VDKTPYIK
+38 VDKTSYLK
-46 TLIDTDKSAVMLFTR
+46 NVLEGSGKVLLFTR

-82 ENPTDTSEQ
+82 ENPSDTSEQ

-129 EDAYKMFADTVWKVS
+129 EDAYKMFAIVVSKVA

-150 LESSKLNQKD
+150 LESPRLNDSDKD
-160 KEILSQLTDINY
+160 KLKKITDESFLMKLENSAILKT
-172 LEDSKNSSRL
+172 
-182 KNSLR
+182 SLNT
-187 YLSELLYKEYGK
+187 LSELLYKEYGK

-213 KASYHDLLKYKTY
+213 KASYHDLQNSVLYKDVKGFIADY
-226 DGKIDANNTYHAR
+226 NKK
-239 MVTLMSGFLGVL
+239 MVTLLSGFLGIL

-314 YSALVKDNYDGY
+314 YSSLVKDNYDGY

-371 SIYEYLGYL
+371 AVYEYLGYL

-449 FVRIPNLEIRECFIQ
+449 FAKIPNLEILKCFTD
-464 NIQQKFKEQ
+464 NIKNRFDNSLKIDNLANRIADAMLSGDNEFVQTQLRIYLKKF
-473 LSKDNTASSLV
+473 
-484 NSFLDGKAQE
+484 
-494 ASDILFD
+494 
-501 LLQHYVSV
+501 VSV
-509 RDTATKAPHENYY
+509 RDIASKAPPENYY
-522 HGFLNGLFS
+522 HGFLNGIFT
-531 NCKDI
+531 NC
-536 ISDYH
+536 SEEFFTEYH
-541 SNYESGDGYADIT
+541 SNTESGDGYADILFT
-554 FKSKRED
+554 D
-561 KLVIIEIKSAS
+561 S
-572 VGSDLITLSEEAVA
+572 VGEKGVVVELKVCREKESRIKKAEEAIS
-586 QIEKKNYA
+586 QIEEKNYA
-594 SPFMQDRMTK
+594 EPLFEDENITSVQ
-604 CIYAYGI
+604 AVGI
-611 AFSGKNCAVKLLKLK
+611 AFSGKNCAVAVKKLK

>member
-1 MEIYELNRIRQMSNK
+1 MSDK
-16 KFLPLPYGK
+16 KFLPLPYGY
-25 NGYEEIRNGGCYY
+25 NSYEEIRNDNCYF
-38 VDKTPYIK
+38 VDKTSYLK
-46 TLIDTDKSAVMLFTR
+46 NVLEGSGKVLLFTR

-91 LRLFEG
+91 LRLFER

-104 EFCEKY
+104 VFCEKY

-129 EDAYKMFADTVWKVS
+129 EDAYKMFAIVVSKVA

-150 LESSKLNQKD
+150 LESPRLNDSDKD
-160 KEILSQLTDINY
+160 KLKKITDESFLMKLENSAILKT
-172 LEDSKNSSRL
+172 
-182 KNSLR
+182 SLNT
-187 YLSELLYKEYGK
+187 LSELLYKEYGK

-213 KASYHDLLKYKTY
+213 KASYHDLQNSVLYKDVKGFIADY
-226 DGKIDANNTYHAR
+226 NKK
-239 MVTLMSGFLGVL
+239 MVTLLSGFLGIL

-314 YSALVKDNYDGY
+314 YSSLVKDNYDGY

-371 SIYEYLGYL
+371 AVYEYLGYL

-449 FVRIPNLEIRECFIQ
+449 FAKIPNLEILKCFTD
-464 NIQQKFKEQ
+464 NIKNRFDNSLKIDNLANRIADAMLSGDNEFVQTQLRIYLKKF
-473 LSKDNTASSLV
+473 
-484 NSFLDGKAQE
+484 
-494 ASDILFD
+494 
-501 LLQHYVSV
+501 VSV
-509 RDTATKAPHENYY
+509 RDIASKAPPENYY
-522 HGFLNGLFS
+522 HGFLNGIFT
-531 NCKDI
+531 NC
-536 ISDYH
+536 SEEFFTEYH
-541 SNYESGDGYADIT
+541 SNTESGDGYADILFT
-554 FKSKRED
+554 D
-561 KLVIIEIKSAS
+561 S
-572 VGSDLITLSEEAVA
+572 VGEKGVVVELKVCREKESRIKKAEEAIS
-586 QIEKKNYA
+586 QIEEKNYA
-594 SPFMQDRMTK
+594 EPLFEDENITSVQ
-604 CIYAYGI
+604 AVGI
-611 AFSGKNCAVKLLKLK
+611 AFSGKNCAVAVKKLK

>member
-1 MEIYELNRIRQMSNK
+1 MSDK
-16 KFLPLPYGK
+16 KFLPLPYGY
-25 NGYEEIRNGGCYY
+25 NSYEEIRNDNCYF
-38 VDKTPYIK
+38 VDKTSYLK
-46 TLIDTDKSAVMLFTR
+46 NVLEGSGKVLLFTR

-91 LRLFEG
+91 LRLFER

-104 EFCEKY
+104 VFCEKY

-129 EDAYKMFADTVWKVS
+129 EDAYKMFAIAVSKVA
-144 SEYEYL
+144 SEYKYL
-150 LESSKLNQKD
+150 LESSKLDAEDKD
-160 KEILSQLTDINY
+160 KLKRITDESFLMKLENSAILKT
-172 LEDSKNSSRL
+172 
-182 KNSLR
+182 SLNT
-187 YLSELLYKEYGK
+187 LSELLYKEYGK

-213 KASYHDLLKYKTY
+213 KASYHDLQNSVLYK
-226 DGKIDANNTYHAR
+226 DVKVFIADYHKK
-239 MVTLMSGFLGVL
+239 MVTLLSGFLGIL

-314 YSALVKDNYDGY
+314 YSSLVKDNYDGY

-371 SIYEYLGYL
+371 AVYEYLGYL

-449 FVRIPNLEIRECFIQ
+449 FAKIPNLEILKCFTD
-464 NIQQKFKEQ
+464 NIKNRFDNSLKIDNLANRIADAMLSGDNEFVQTQLRIYLKKF
-473 LSKDNTASSLV
+473 
-484 NSFLDGKAQE
+484 
-494 ASDILFD
+494 
-501 LLQHYVSV
+501 VSV
-509 RDTATKAPHENYY
+509 RDIASKAPPENYY
-522 HGFLNGLFS
+522 HGFLNGIFT
-531 NCKDI
+531 NC
-536 ISDYH
+536 SEEFFTEYH
-541 SNYESGDGYADIT
+541 SNTESGDGYADILFT
-554 FKSKRED
+554 D
-561 KLVIIEIKSAS
+561 S
-572 VGSDLITLSEEAVA
+572 VGEKGVVVELKVCREKESRIKKAEEAIS
-586 QIEKKNYA
+586 QIEEKNYA
-594 SPFMQDRMTK
+594 EPLFEDENITSVQ
-604 CIYAYGI
+604 AVGI
-611 AFSGKNCAVKLLKLK
+611 AFSGKNCAVAVKKLK

>member
-1 MEIYELNRIRQMSNK
+1 MSDK
-16 KFLPLPYGK
+16 KFLPLPYGY
-25 NGYEEIRNGGCYY
+25 NSYEEIRNDNCYF

-46 TLIDTDKSAVMLFTR
+46 TFIDTDKSAVMLFTR

-129 EDAYKMFADTVWKVS
+129 EDAYKMFAIVVSKVA

-150 LESSKLNQKD
+150 LESPRLNDSDKD
-160 KEILSQLTDINY
+160 KLKKLSDISFLRLLENSDYLTNA
-172 LEDSKNSSRL
+172 LNT
-182 KNSLR
+182 
-187 YLSELLYKEYGK
+187 LSALLYKEYGK

-239 MVTLMSGFLGVL
+239 MVTLMSGFLGIL

-314 YSALVKDNYDGY
+314 YSSLVKDNYDGY

-371 SIYEYLGYL
+371 AVYEYLGYL

-604 CIYAYGI
+604 CVYAYGI
-611 AFSGKNCAVKLLKLK
+611 AFSGKNCAVTVKKLK